1 MAQALHSKIAG
12 QKENTQ
18 PRSKLTHSVQHTRE
32 MEESISAQGGEASF
46 HLSDIDL
53 NNFFSDENEP
63 SSSGAQPLFQ
73 NCKLQI
79 QNLTINIVK
88 K

>member
-18 PRSKLTHSVQHTRE
+18 PRSKPHSVQHTRE
-32 MEESISAQGGEASF
+32 MEESISAEGGKASF

-73 NCKLQI
+73 NCRLQI